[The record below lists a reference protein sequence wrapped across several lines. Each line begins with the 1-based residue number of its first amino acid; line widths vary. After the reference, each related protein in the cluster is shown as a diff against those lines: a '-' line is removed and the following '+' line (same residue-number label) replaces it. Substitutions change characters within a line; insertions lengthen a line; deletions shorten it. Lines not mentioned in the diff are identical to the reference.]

1 MKSTQDKYWENV
13 TKGNKIMDKN
23 AIKEMFKSFLRFI
36 YFGLLGLIGTFL
48 TSLLATADLQNTVIH
63 VGGNTFLPV
72 GVIIVGAITGIIKLI
87 DKYVRASENNDL
99 NGIAP
104 EFLQK

>member
-1 MKSTQDKYWENV
+1 
-13 TKGNKIMDKN
+13 MDKN
-23 AIKEMFKSFLRFI
+23 AIKEMFKSFLRFM

-48 TSLLATADLQNTVIH
+48 TSLLATADLQNTVIKI
-63 VGGNTFLPV
+63 GGDTFLPV
-72 GVIIVGAITGIIKLI
+72 GVVIVAVITGLVKLI
-87 DKYVRASENNDL
+87 DKYVRASDNNDL

>member
-1 MKSTQDKYWENV
+1 
-13 TKGNKIMDKN
+13 MDKN
-23 AIKEMFKSFLRFI
+23 AIKEMFKSFLRFM

-48 TSLLATADLQNTVIH
+48 TSLLATMDLQNTVIH
-63 VGGNTFLPV
+63 IGGDTFLPV
-72 GVIIVGAITGIIKLI
+72 GVIIVAVITGLIKLI